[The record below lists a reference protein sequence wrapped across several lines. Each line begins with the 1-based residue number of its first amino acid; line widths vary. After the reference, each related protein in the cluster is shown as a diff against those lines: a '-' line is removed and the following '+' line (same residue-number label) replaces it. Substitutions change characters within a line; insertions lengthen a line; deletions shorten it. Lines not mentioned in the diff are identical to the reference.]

1 MPTRVIGLSLKMYF
15 THRRTREFAGA
26 LAAIA
31 RQDPGVCTGATEL
44 VLLPTF
50 PSIPGVLEEV
60 VGSPVRVGAQ
70 DLSTED
76 VGALTGEVSG
86 AELAELGC
94 THVEVGHA
102 ERRTLFGES
111 DAIVAGKVAAAWR
124 NGLVPLLCVGERV
137 ETAPA
142 TAAEV
147 VVEEVRS
154 ALTDC
159 RADALA
165 GRLVIAYEPHWAIGQ
180 PRPASA
186 GYVADVCRRVRATF
200 LGELDDVSVIY
211 GGSAG
216 PGLLTEL
223 GDSVD
228 GLFLGRFGHD
238 PEAVRGIL
246 AEAHSG

>member
-1 MPTRVIGLSLKMYF
+1 MS
-15 THRRTREFAGA
+15 AGE
-26 LAAIA
+26 
-31 RQDPGVCTGATEL
+31 TEL

-50 PSIPGVLEEV
+50 PSIPAVLEEV
-60 VGSPVRVGAQ
+60 AGTPVRVGAQ

-76 VGALTGEVSG
+76 GGAFTGEVSG

-102 ERRTLFGES
+102 ERRTLFGEG
-111 DAIVAGKVAAAWR
+111 DAVVAGKMAAAWR
-124 NGLVPLLCVGERV
+124 NGLTPLLCVGERV

-142 TAAEV
+142 SAAEV

-159 RADALA
+159 RADGLT
-165 GRLVIAYEPHWAIGQ
+165 GRVYIAYEPHWAIGQ
-180 PRPASA
+180 PRPASPA
-186 GYVADVCRRVRATF
+186 YVAEVCRRVRAA
-200 LGELDDVSVIY
+200 LDGELDDVAVIY

-246 AEAHSG
+246 LEAHAG

>member
-1 MPTRVIGLSLKMYF
+1 MATRVIGMSLKMYF
-15 THRRTREFAGA
+15 SHQRTREFA
-26 LAAIA
+26 AAIA
-31 RQDPGVCTGATEL
+31 RIACEDPGVASGETEF

-50 PSIPGVLEEV
+50 PSIPGALKEV
-60 VGSPVRVGAQ
+60 AGTPVKVGAQ
-70 DLSTED
+70 DLCTED
-76 VGALTGEVSG
+76 VGAYTGEVSG

-111 DAIVAGKVAAAWR
+111 DAVVAGKMAAAWR
-124 NGLVPLLCVGERV
+124 NGLTPLLCVGERA
-137 ETAPA
+137 ETVPA
-142 TAAEV
+142 RAAEV

-159 RADALA
+159 RADGLT
-165 GRLVIAYEPHWAIGQ
+165 GRVYIAYEPHWAIGQ
-180 PRPASA
+180 PQPAPA
-186 GYVADVCRRVRATF
+186 AYVADVCRRVRAT
-200 LGELDDVSVIY
+200 LEDELDDVAVIY

-238 PEAVRGIL
+238 PEAVRGIF
-246 AEAHSG
+246 AEARQG